1 MVPHLR
7 IEELIIDI
15 VSNPE
20 EDEPEVQVA
29 VTSVPDLKKG
39 ERLIVLHKPLQISV
53 EEILK
58 RLASENL
65 PNLWMPS
72 SDSFLEVEA
81 IPLLGTGKLDL
92 AKIKQVASEAFAAE
106 VTS

>member
-1 MVPHLR
+1 
-7 IEELIIDI
+7 
-15 VSNPE
+15 
-20 EDEPEVQVA
+20 
-29 VTSVPDLKKG
+29 
-39 ERLIVLHKPLQISV
+39 VLHKPLQISV
-53 EEILK
+53 DEILK

-72 SDSFLEVEA
+72 SDSFLEVET

-92 AKIKQVASEAFAAE
+92 AKIKQVACDAFAAE